1 MNNMILHSLLYKT
14 FILLTVLNLIKGDKF
29 IGKYLYSKVKNHLV
43 STSHGTNHKLWMEYL
58 EKRLETISMFASI
71 QLFKKRQSFS
81 VVQYYKR
88 NVEKKIFE
96 ESTFIMYKAIHRASK
111 LTLLDQFVV
120 QQRMALVS
128 LHLMKHVAMS
138 KVFSTE

>member
-1 MNNMILHSLLYKT
+1 MNNVILHSLLYKT

-29 IGKYLYSKVKNHLV
+29 IAKYLYSKVKNHLV

-71 QLFKKRQSFS
+71 QLFKKRQIFS

-88 NVEKKIFE
+88 NVERKFLE
-96 ESTFIMYKAIHRASK
+96 ESTFIMYKAIHRASN
-111 LTLLDQFVV
+111 
-120 QQRMALVS
+120 
-128 LHLMKHVAMS
+128 
-138 KVFSTE
+138 